1 MTQGQRN
8 RRARSPGKSPVE
20 SKRDFLF
27 ELGTEELPPKSLF
40 TLAKSLADG
49 VEKGLASAAV
59 THGEIEWFATPRR
72 LAVRVHGVAD
82 RQPDQEI
89 KRQGPAVAN
98 AFDAAG
104 QPTKAATGFAASC
117 GVGVAA
123 LQQVDGPKGRVLMF
137 VGTKKGEPTAA
148 LLPGIVK
155 AALDALPIAKR
166 MRWGAGE
173 QEFVRPVHWAVMLF
187 GTVVVDC
194 EILGVRTGKH
204 SRGHRFHA
212 PAPLPIAS
220 PAKYVEALKKAHVV
234 ATVADRRELIRSG
247 AMALA
252 KSSGGHAVI
261 EDVLLDEVTALV
273 EWPVPLLGHFDERYL
288 QLPQEVPIATMQDH
302 QRYFPVRDAQGKL
315 RNEFI
320 AVANLQSRAPDKVR
334 DGNERVVR
342 PRLADAAFFWDSD
355 RRERLEA
362 RRPMLK
368 SVTFQAKLGS
378 LYDKTERVGRLAVR
392 IAESLGAD
400 ATLAR
405 RAAELSKCDLLTL
418 MVGEFPELQG
428 LMGKYYAQHDGE
440 PADVC
445 AALEEQYWPRFAG
458 DRVAETRSGIA
469 LALADKLDTLAGIFT
484 IGQKPT
490 GTRDPFGLRRAAL
503 GVLRTIL
510 ERQLDLDLRQ
520 LIETAVAAQPAEKQP
535 EVVDEVWTFIMER
548 LRASYLEGEKDRS
561 VTTEMFDAV
570 LASRTQSVLDVDV
583 RLRAL
588 ERFLKMPEAESLAA
602 ANKRIVNILRKA
614 PADLTGAVDTSR
626 LQEAAERQLFEHV
639 LSMERAVNPLFARR
653 AYAQALTQLASLRDD
668 VDRFFDSV
676 MVMAEDPEV
685 RANRL
690 GLLLRLRGL
699 FLQFADLSRLPG

>member
-1 MTQGQRN
+1 M
-8 RRARSPGKSPVE
+8 

-40 TLAKSLADG
+40 TLARALAEG
-49 VEKGLASAAV
+49 IEKGLAAAALA
-59 THGEIEWFATPRR
+59 HGAIEWFATPRR
-72 LAVRVHGVAD
+72 LAVRVPAMAD

-89 KRQGPAVAN
+89 KRQGPAIAN

-104 QPTKAATGFAASC
+104 QPTKAAAGFAAAC
-117 GVGVAA
+117 GVSVEQ

-155 AALDALPIAKR
+155 AALDGLPIAKR
-166 MRWGAGE
+166 MRWGAGDA
-173 QEFVRPVHWAVMLF
+173 EFVRPVHWAVMLL
-187 GTVVVDC
+187 GATVVDC
-194 EILGVRTGKH
+194 EILGVTTGKH

-212 PAPLPIAS
+212 PQPLAIAS
-220 PAKYVEALKKAHVV
+220 PAKYVETLLKAHVV
-234 ATVADRRELIRSG
+234 ADVAERRERIRSG
-247 AMALA
+247 ALALA
-252 KSSGGHAVI
+252 QAGGGQAVI
-261 EDVLLDEVTALV
+261 DDALLDEVTALV
-273 EWPVPLLGHFDERYL
+273 EWPVPLLGRFDERYL

-302 QRYFPVRDAQGKL
+302 QRYFPVRDSQGKL

-320 AVANLQSRAPDKVR
+320 AVANIESRAPDKVR

-355 RRERLEA
+355 RRERLDS
-362 RRPMLK
+362 RRAMLQN
-368 SVTFQAKLGS
+368 VTFQAKLGS
-378 LYDKTERVGRLAVR
+378 LHDKSERVGRLAVR
-392 IAESLGAD
+392 IAESLDAD
-400 ATLAR
+400 ASLAR

-440 PADVC
+440 PPEVC

-458 DRVAETRSGIA
+458 DRVPETRTGIA
-469 LALADKLDTLAGIFT
+469 VALADKLDTLAGIFA

-510 ERQLDLDLRQ
+510 ERQIDLDLRQ
-520 LIETAVAAQPAEKQP
+520 LIESAVATQPVEKP
-535 EVVDEVWTFIMER
+535 AAIADEVWTYVIER
-548 LRASYLEGEKDRS
+548 LRSSYLEGEAGRT

-570 LASRTQSVLDVDV
+570 LASRTQSVLDIDV

-588 ERFLKMPEAESLAA
+588 ERFLKMAEADSLAA
-602 ANKRIVNILRKA
+602 ANKRIANILRKA
-614 PADLTGAVDTSR
+614 PGDLTGAVDTSR
-626 LQEAAERQLFEHV
+626 LQDDAERQLFEHV

-653 AYAQALTQLASLRDD
+653 EYAQALTQLATLRDD

-676 MVMAEDPEV
+676 MVMVEDADV
-685 RANRL
+685 RANWL

>member
-1 MTQGQRN
+1 M
-8 RRARSPGKSPVE
+8 A
-20 SKRDFLF
+20 KRDFLF

-40 TLAKSLADG
+40 ALARALADG
-49 VEKGLASAAV
+49 VTKGLAAAAL
-59 THGEIEWFATPRR
+59 THGEVEWFATPRR
-72 LAVRVHGVAD
+72 LAVRVHALAE

-89 KRQGPAVAN
+89 KRQGPAIAN

-117 GVGVAA
+117 GVSVEE

-148 LLPGIVK
+148 LLPAIVK

-166 MRWGAGE
+166 MRWGAGDN
-173 QEFVRPVHWAVMLF
+173 EFVRPVHWAVMLF
-187 GTVVVDC
+187 GTTVVDC
-194 EILGVRTGKH
+194 EVLGVRAGKH

-212 PAPLPIAS
+212 PGQLSIAS
-220 PAKYVEALKKAHVV
+220 PAKYLEALEKAHVV
-234 ATVADRRELIRSG
+234 ANVADRRERIRSG
-247 AMALA
+247 ATGLA
-252 KSSGGHAVI
+252 QAIGGHAVI
-261 EDVLLDEVTALV
+261 EDALLDEVTALV
-273 EWPVPLLGHFDERYL
+273 EWPVPLLGRFEERYL

-320 AVANLQSRAPDKVR
+320 AVANLESRAPDKVR
-334 DGNERVVR
+334 DGNERVIR

-362 RRPMLK
+362 RRPTLK
-368 SVTFQAKLGS
+368 NVTFQAKLGS
-378 LYDKTERVGRLAVR
+378 LHDKAERAGRLAVR
-392 IAESLGAD
+392 IAESIGSD
-400 ATLAR
+400 AELAR

-440 PADVC
+440 PAEVC
-445 AALEEQYWPRFAG
+445 TALEEQYWPRFAG
-458 DRVAETRSGIA
+458 DRIPQTRTGIA
-469 LALADKLDTLAGIFT
+469 LALADKLDTLAGIFA

-520 LIETAVAAQPAEKQP
+520 LIEVAVAAQPVEKKP
-535 EVVDEVWTFIMER
+535 EIADEVWTYVVER
-548 LRASYLEGEKDRS
+548 LRSSYLEGETGRA

-570 LASRTQSVLDVDV
+570 LASRTQSVLDMDL

-588 ERFLKMPEAESLAA
+588 EPFLKMSEAESLAA
-602 ANKRIVNILRKA
+602 ANKRIANILRKA
-614 PADLTGAVDTSR
+614 PDDVTGAVDTSR
-626 LQEAAERQLFEHV
+626 LQDGPERQLFEHV

-653 AYAQALTQLASLRDD
+653 EYAQALTQLATLRDD

-676 MVMAEDPEV
+676 MVMADDPEV

-690 GLLLRLRGL
+690 GLLLRLRAL

>member
-1 MTQGQRN
+1 MT
-8 RRARSPGKSPVE
+8 
-20 SKRDFLF
+20 KRDFLF

-40 TLAKSLADG
+40 TLARALAEG
-49 VEKGLASAAV
+49 IQKGLAAAAI
-59 THGEIEWFATPRR
+59 THGELEWFATPRR
-72 LAVRVHGVAD
+72 LAVRVHAMAD

-104 QPTKAATGFAASC
+104 QPTKAASGFAASC
-117 GVGVAA
+117 GVSVEE

-137 VGTKKGEPTAA
+137 VGTKKGESTPA

-166 MRWGAGE
+166 MRWGAGDA
-173 QEFVRPVHWAVMLF
+173 EFVRPVHWVVMLL
-187 GTVVVDC
+187 GTTVVEC
-194 EILGVRTGKH
+194 EILGIAAGKH

-212 PAPLPIAS
+212 PNPLAVAS
-220 PAKYVEALKKAHVV
+220 PAKYVETLLKAHVV
-234 ATVADRRELIRSG
+234 ADVADRRERIRSG
-247 AMALA
+247 AVALA
-252 KSSGGHAVI
+252 QASGAQAVI
-261 EDVLLDEVTALV
+261 EEALLDEVTALV
-273 EWPVPLLGHFDERYL
+273 EWPVPLVGRFDERYL
-288 QLPQEVPIATMQDH
+288 ELPQEVPIATMQDH

-320 AVANLQSRAPDKVR
+320 AVANIESRAPEKVR

-342 PRLADAAFFWDSD
+342 PRLADAAFFWDTD
-355 RRERLEA
+355 RRERLEG
-362 RRPMLK
+362 RRAMLK
-368 SVTFQAKLGS
+368 NVTFQAKLGS
-378 LYDKTERVGRLAVR
+378 LHDKSERVGRLAAR
-392 IAESLGAD
+392 IAEAIGTDSA
-400 ATLAR
+400 LAR

-428 LMGKYYAQHDGE
+428 LMGKYYAQHDAE
-440 PADVC
+440 PPDVC
-445 AALEEQYWPRFAG
+445 AALEEQYWPRFSG
-458 DRVAETRSGIA
+458 DRVPETRTGIA
-469 LALADKLDTLAGIFT
+469 LALADKLDTLAGIFA

-520 LIETAVAAQPAEKQP
+520 LIETAVAAQPVEKAAATA
-535 EVVDEVWTFIMER
+535 DEVWTYVVER
-548 LRASYLEGEKDRS
+548 LRASYLEGDAGRA

-570 LASRTQSVLDVDV
+570 LASRTQSVLDIDL

-588 ERFLKMPEAESLAA
+588 ERFLKLSEAESLAA
-602 ANKRIVNILRKA
+602 ANKRIANILRKA
-614 PADLTGAVDTSR
+614 PGDVSGAVDTSR
-626 LQEAAERQLFEHV
+626 LHEDAERQLFEHV

-653 AYAQALTQLASLRDD
+653 DYAQALTQLAGLRDD
-668 VDRFFDSV
+668 VDRFFDKV
-676 MVMAEDPEV
+676 MVMVEDDDV

>member
-1 MTQGQRN
+1 M
-8 RRARSPGKSPVE
+8 A
-20 SKRDFLF
+20 KRDFLF

-40 TLAKSLADG
+40 TLARALAEG
-49 VEKGLASAAV
+49 VTKGLAAAALE
-59 THGEIEWFATPRR
+59 HGEVEWFATPRR
-72 LAVRVHGVAD
+72 LAVRVHALAE

-104 QPTKAATGFAASC
+104 QPTKAAAGFAASC
-117 GVGVAA
+117 GVSVEE

-148 LLPGIVK
+148 LLPAIVK

-173 QEFVRPVHWAVMLF
+173 NEFVRPVHWAVMLF
-187 GTVVVDC
+187 GTTVVDC
-194 EILGVRTGKH
+194 EVLGVRAGKH

-212 PAPLPIAS
+212 PGQLSIAS
-220 PAKYVEALKKAHVV
+220 PAKYLDALEKAHVV
-234 ATVADRRELIRSG
+234 ANVADRRERIRSG
-247 AMALA
+247 ASGLA
-252 KSSGGHAVI
+252 QAIGGHAVI
-261 EDVLLDEVTALV
+261 EDALLDEVTALV
-273 EWPVPLLGHFDERYL
+273 EWPVPLLGRFDERYL
-288 QLPQEVPIATMQDH
+288 QLPQEVPIATMQEH

-320 AVANLQSRAPDKVR
+320 AVANLESRAPDKVR
-334 DGNERVVR
+334 DGNERVIR

-362 RRPMLK
+362 RRPTLK
-368 SVTFQAKLGS
+368 NVTFQAKLGS
-378 LYDKTERVGRLAVR
+378 VHDKAERAGRLAVR
-392 IAESLGAD
+392 IAESIGGD
-400 ATLAR
+400 AELAR

-440 PADVC
+440 PAEVC
-445 AALEEQYWPRFAG
+445 TALEEQYWPRFAG
-458 DRVAETRSGIA
+458 DGIPETRTGIA
-469 LALADKLDTLAGIFT
+469 LALADKLDTLAGIFA

-520 LIETAVAAQPAEKQP
+520 LIETAVAAQPVEKKP
-535 EVVDEVWTFIMER
+535 ELADEVWTYVVER
-548 LRASYLEGEKDRS
+548 LRSSYLEGETGRA

-570 LASRTQSVLDVDV
+570 LASRTQSVLDMDL

-588 ERFLKMPEAESLAA
+588 EPFLKMPEAESLAA
-602 ANKRIVNILRKA
+602 ANKRIANILRKA
-614 PADLTGAVDTSR
+614 PDEVTGAVDISR
-626 LQEAAERQLFEHV
+626 LQDGPERQLFEHV

-653 AYAQALTQLASLRDD
+653 EYTQALTQLATLRDD

-676 MVMAEDPEV
+676 MVMVEDAEV

-690 GLLLRLRGL
+690 GLLLRLRAL

>member
-1 MTQGQRN
+1 M
-8 RRARSPGKSPVE
+8 A
-20 SKRDFLF
+20 KRDFLF

-40 TLAKSLADG
+40 TLARALAEG
-49 VEKGLASAAV
+49 IEKGLATAAID
-59 THGEIEWFATPRR
+59 HGEVEWFATPRR
-72 LAVRVHGVAD
+72 LAVRVHGLAEK
-82 RQPDQEI
+82 QPDQEI

-98 AFDAAG
+98 AFDDSG
-104 QPTKAATGFAASC
+104 QPTKAAAGFAASC
-117 GVGVAA
+117 GVSVDK

-137 VGTKKGEPTAA
+137 VGTKKGEPTTT

-155 AALDALPIAKR
+155 ASLDALPIAKR
-166 MRWGAGE
+166 MRWGAGDA
-173 QEFVRPVHWAVMLF
+173 EFVRPVHWAVMLF
-187 GTVVVDC
+187 GTTVVEC
-194 EILGVRTGKH
+194 ELLGVRTGKNSH
-204 SRGHRFHA
+204 GHRFHA

-220 PAKYVEALKKAHVV
+220 PAKYVDALKKAHVIADV
-234 ATVADRRELIRSG
+234 AERRERIRSG
-247 AMALA
+247 SVALA
-252 KSSGGHAVI
+252 QANGGTAVI
-261 EDVLLDEVTALV
+261 SDALLDEVTALV
-273 EWPVPLLGHFDERYL
+273 EWPVPLLGRFDERYL
-288 QLPQEVPIATMQDH
+288 ELPQEVPIATMQDH

-320 AVANLQSRAPDKVR
+320 AVANLESRDPNKVR
-334 DGNERVVR
+334 DGNERVIR

-368 SVTFQAKLGS
+368 NVTFQAKLGS
-378 LYDKTERVGRLAVR
+378 LHDKTERVSRLAVR
-392 IAESLGAD
+392 IAESTSGD
-400 ATLAR
+400 AALAR

-428 LMGKYYAQHDGE
+428 LMGNYYAAADGE
-440 PADVC
+440 PAEVC

-458 DRVAETRSGIA
+458 DRVPQTRTGIA
-469 LALADKLDTLAGIFT
+469 LSLADKLDTLAGIFA
-484 IGQKPT
+484 IGQKPS

-510 ERQLDLDLRQ
+510 ERELDVDLRQ
-520 LIETAVAAQPAEKQP
+520 LVESAVAAQPVEKKP
-535 EVVDEVWTFIMER
+535 EVVEEVWTYIVER
-548 LRASYLEGEKDRS
+548 LRSSYLEGDGARA

-570 LASRTQSVLDVDV
+570 VASRTQSVLDMDL

-588 ERFLKMPEAESLAA
+588 ERFLKMSEAESLAA

-614 PADLTGAVDTSR
+614 PGDLTGAVDTSR
-626 LQEAAERQLFEHV
+626 LQDGAERQLFEHV

-653 AYAQALTQLASLRDD
+653 EYAQALTQLASLRDD

-676 MVMAEDPEV
+676 MVMAEDADV

>member
-8 RRARSPGKSPVE
+8 RRERSPGESPVE
-20 SKRDFLF
+20 NKRDFLF

-40 TLAKSLADG
+40 TLARALAEG
-49 VEKGLASAAV
+49 IEKGLAAAAIA
-59 THGEIEWFATPRR
+59 HGEVEWFATPRR
-72 LAVRVHGVAD
+72 LAVRVHEMAD
-82 RQPDQEI
+82 KQPDQEI

-104 QPTKAATGFAASC
+104 QPTKAAAGFAASC
-117 GVGVAA
+117 DVSVDQ
-123 LQQVDGPKGRVLMF
+123 LQQVDGPKGRVLFF

-148 LLPGIVK
+148 LLPGIVQ
-155 AALDALPIAKR
+155 ASLDALPIAKR

-173 QEFVRPVHWAVMLF
+173 NEFVRPVHWAVMLL
-187 GTVVVDC
+187 GTTVVEC
-194 EILGVRTGKH
+194 EILGVRTGKQT
-204 SRGHRFHA
+204 RGHRFHA
-212 PAPLPIAS
+212 PNPVTIAN
-220 PAKYVEALKKAHVV
+220 PAKYVETLEKAHVV
-234 ATVADRRELIRSG
+234 ANVADRRERIRS
-247 AMALA
+247 AAVALA
-252 KSSGGHAVI
+252 QANGGHAVI
-261 EDVLLDEVTALV
+261 EEGLLDEVTALV
-273 EWPVPLLGHFDERYL
+273 EWPVPLVGKFDERYL
-288 QLPQEVPIATMQDH
+288 ELPQEVPIATMQDH
-302 QRYFPVRDAQGKL
+302 QRYFPVRDAHGKL
-315 RNEFI
+315 RNQFI
-320 AVANLQSRAPDKVR
+320 VVANIQSRDEAKVR

-355 RRERLEA
+355 RRERLES
-362 RRPMLK
+362 RRAMLK

-378 LYDKTERVGRLAVR
+378 LHDKVERVGRLAVR
-392 IAESLGAD
+392 IAELLGTD
-400 ATLAR
+400 AELAR

-440 PADVC
+440 PPEVC

-458 DRVAETRSGIA
+458 DRVPDTRTGIA
-469 LALADKLDTLAGIFT
+469 LALADKLDTLAGIFV

-503 GVLRTIL
+503 GILRTIL

-520 LIETAVAAQPAEKQP
+520 LIETAVAAQPVEKAP
-535 EVVDEVWTFIMER
+535 AVADEVWTYVVER
-548 LRASYLEGEKDRS
+548 LRSSYLEGEAGRT

-570 LASRTQSVLDVDV
+570 LASRTQSVLDMDV

-588 ERFLKMPEAESLAA
+588 ERFLKMSEADSLAA
-602 ANKRIVNILRKA
+602 ANKRIANILRKA
-614 PADLTGAVDTSR
+614 PGDLTGAVDTSR
-626 LQEAAERQLFEHV
+626 LQDGAERQLFEHV

-653 AYAQALTQLASLRDD
+653 DYAQALTQLASLRDD

-676 MVMAEDPEV
+676 MVMAEDADV

>member
-1 MTQGQRN
+1 M
-8 RRARSPGKSPVE
+8 A
-20 SKRDFLF
+20 KRDFLF

-40 TLAKSLADG
+40 TLARALAEGID
-49 VEKGLASAAV
+49 KGLATAAIA
-59 THGEIEWFATPRR
+59 HGEIEWFATPRR
-72 LAVRVHGVAD
+72 LAVRVHGLAEK
-82 RQPDQEI
+82 QPDQEI
-89 KRQGPAVAN
+89 KRQGPAIAN
-98 AFDAAG
+98 AFDASG
-104 QPTKAATGFAASC
+104 QPTKAAAGFAASC
-117 GVGVAA
+117 GVAVDE

-137 VGTKKGEPTAA
+137 VGTKKGEPTTA

-155 AALDALPIAKR
+155 AALDGLPIAKR
-166 MRWGAGE
+166 MRWGAGDV
-173 QEFVRPVHWAVMLF
+173 EFVRPVHWAVMLF
-187 GTVVVDC
+187 GTTVVEC
-194 EILGVRTGKH
+194 EILGVRTGKQSH
-204 SRGHRFHA
+204 GHRFHA

-234 ATVADRRELIRSG
+234 ADVAERRERIRSG
-247 AMALA
+247 AVALA
-252 KSSGGHAVI
+252 QGTGGQAVI
-261 EDVLLDEVTALV
+261 EEALLDEVTALV
-273 EWPVPLLGHFDERYL
+273 EWPVPLLGRFDERYL
-288 QLPQEVPIATMQDH
+288 ELPQEVPIATMQDH

-320 AVANLQSRAPDKVR
+320 AVANLESRDPNKVR

-368 SVTFQAKLGS
+368 NVTFQAKLGS
-378 LYDKTERVGRLAVR
+378 LHDKSERVSRLAVR
-392 IAESLGAD
+392 IAESTGSD
-400 ATLAR
+400 PGLAR

-428 LMGKYYAQHDGE
+428 LMGKYYAQNDGE
-440 PADVC
+440 PQEVA

-458 DRVAETRSGIA
+458 DRIPETRTGIA
-469 LALADKLDTLAGIFT
+469 LSLADKLDTLAGIFA
-484 IGQKPT
+484 IGQKPS

-510 ERQLDLDLRQ
+510 ERQLDVDLRQ
-520 LIETAVAAQPAEKQP
+520 LVESAVAAQPVEKKP
-535 EVVDEVWTFIMER
+535 EVVEEVWTYIIER
-548 LRASYLEGEKDRS
+548 LRSSYLEGDAARA

-570 LASRTQSVLDVDV
+570 VASRTQSILDMDL

-588 ERFLKMPEAESLAA
+588 ERFLKMSEAESLAA
-602 ANKRIVNILRKA
+602 ANKRIANILRKA
-614 PADLTGAVDTSR
+614 PGDLTGAVDTSR
-626 LQEAAERQLFEHV
+626 LQDGAERQLFEHV

-653 AYAQALTQLASLRDD
+653 EYGQALTQLASLRDD

-676 MVMAEDPEV
+676 MVMAEDADV

>member
-1 MTQGQRN
+1 M
-8 RRARSPGKSPVE
+8 A
-20 SKRDFLF
+20 KRDFLF

-40 TLAKSLADG
+40 TLARALADG
-49 VEKGLASAAV
+49 VTKGLATAALG
-59 THGEIEWFATPRR
+59 HGEVEWFATPRR
-72 LAVRVHGVAD
+72 LAVRVHALAE

-104 QPTKAATGFAASC
+104 QPTKAAAGFAASC
-117 GVGVAA
+117 GVSVEE

-148 LLPGIVK
+148 LLPAIVK

-173 QEFVRPVHWAVMLF
+173 NEFVRPVHWAVMLF
-187 GTVVVDC
+187 GTTVVDC
-194 EILGVRTGKH
+194 EVLGVRAGKH

-212 PAPLPIAS
+212 PGQLSIAS
-220 PAKYVEALKKAHVV
+220 PAKYLEALEKAHVV
-234 ATVADRRELIRSG
+234 ANVADRRERIRSG
-247 AMALA
+247 AAGLA
-252 KSSGGHAVI
+252 QAIGGHAVI
-261 EDVLLDEVTALV
+261 EDALLDEVTALV
-273 EWPVPLLGHFDERYL
+273 EWPVPLLGRFDERYL

-320 AVANLQSRAPDKVR
+320 AVANLESRAPDKVR
-334 DGNERVVR
+334 DGNERVIR

-362 RRPMLK
+362 RRPTLK
-368 SVTFQAKLGS
+368 NVTFQAKLGS
-378 LYDKTERVGRLAVR
+378 VHDKAERAGRLAVR
-392 IAESLGAD
+392 IAESIGGD
-400 ATLAR
+400 AELAR

-440 PADVC
+440 PAEVC
-445 AALEEQYWPRFAG
+445 TALEEQYWPRFAG
-458 DRVAETRSGIA
+458 DRIPQTRTGIA
-469 LALADKLDTLAGIFT
+469 LALADKLDTLAGIFA

-520 LIETAVAAQPAEKQP
+520 LIETAVAAQPVEKKP
-535 EVVDEVWTFIMER
+535 EIADEVWTYVVER
-548 LRASYLEGEKDRS
+548 LRSSYLEGETGRA

-570 LASRTQSVLDVDV
+570 LASRTQSVLDMDL

-588 ERFLKMPEAESLAA
+588 EPFLKMSEAESLAA
-602 ANKRIVNILRKA
+602 ANKRIANILRKA
-614 PADLTGAVDTSR
+614 PDDVTGAVDTSR
-626 LQEAAERQLFEHV
+626 LQDGPERQLFEHV

-653 AYAQALTQLASLRDD
+653 EYAQALTQLATLRDD

-676 MVMAEDPEV
+676 MVMAEDAEV

-690 GLLLRLRGL
+690 GLLLRLRAL

>member
-1 MTQGQRN
+1 M
-8 RRARSPGKSPVE
+8 A
-20 SKRDFLF
+20 KRDFLF

-40 TLAKSLADG
+40 ALARALADG
-49 VEKGLASAAV
+49 VTKGLATAAIA
-59 THGEIEWFATPRR
+59 HGEVEWFATPRR
-72 LAVRVHGVAD
+72 LAVRVNALAE

-117 GVGVAA
+117 GVSVEE

-173 QEFVRPVHWAVMLF
+173 NEFVRPVHWAVMLF
-187 GTVVVDC
+187 GTTVVDA
-194 EILGVRTGKH
+194 EILGVKVGKH

-212 PAPLPIAS
+212 PGPLAIAS
-220 PAKYVEALKKAHVV
+220 PAKYLEALEKAHVV
-234 ATVADRRELIRSG
+234 ANVADRRERIRSG
-247 AMALA
+247 ATELA
-252 KSSGGHAVI
+252 QSSGGHAVI
-261 EDVLLDEVTALV
+261 EDALLDEVTALV
-273 EWPVPLLGHFDERYL
+273 EWPVPLLGRFDERYL

-320 AVANLQSRAPDKVR
+320 AVANLESRAPDKVR
-334 DGNERVVR
+334 DGNERVIR

-355 RRERLEA
+355 RRERLDA
-362 RRPMLK
+362 RRPTLK

-378 LYDKTERVGRLAVR
+378 LQDKAERAGRLAVR
-392 IAESLGAD
+392 IAESIGGD
-400 ATLAR
+400 AELAR

-440 PADVC
+440 PLEVC

-458 DRVAETRSGIA
+458 DRIPQTRTGIA
-469 LALADKLDTLAGIFT
+469 LALADKLDTLAGIFA

-520 LIETAVAAQPAEKQP
+520 LIETAVAAQPVEKKP
-535 EVVDEVWTFIMER
+535 EIADEVWTYVVER
-548 LRASYLEGEKDRS
+548 LRSSYLEGETGRA

-570 LASRTQSVLDVDV
+570 LASRTQSVLDMDV
-583 RLRAL
+583 RLHAL
-588 ERFLKMPEAESLAA
+588 ERFLKLSEAESLAA
-602 ANKRIVNILRKA
+602 ANKRIANILRKA
-614 PADLTGAVDTSR
+614 PDEVTGAVDTSR
-626 LQEAAERQLFEHV
+626 LQDGPERQLFEHV

-653 AYAQALTQLASLRDD
+653 EYAQALTQLASLRDD

-676 MVMAEDPEV
+676 MVMAEDAEV

>member
-1 MTQGQRN
+1 MTQGQRD
-8 RRARSPGKSPVE
+8 
-20 SKRDFLF
+20 RDFLF

-40 TLAKSLADG
+40 TLAQALADG
-49 VEKGLASAAV
+49 VAKGLTAAAI
-59 THGEIEWFATPRR
+59 THGEVEWFATPRR
-72 LAVRVHGVAD
+72 LAVRVRGVAD
-82 RQPDQEI
+82 KQPDQEI
-89 KRQGPAVAN
+89 KRQGPALAN
-98 AFDAAG
+98 AFDSSG
-104 QPTKAATGFAASC
+104 QPTKAASGFAASC
-117 GVGVAA
+117 GVSVDQ
-123 LQQVDGPKGRVLMF
+123 LQQVDGPKGRVLQF
-137 VGTKKGEPTAA
+137 VGTRKGEPSAS

-173 QEFVRPVHWAVMLF
+173 HEFVRPVHWAVMVF
-187 GTVVVDC
+187 GTVLVDC
-194 EILGVRTGKH
+194 EILGVRTGKQ

-212 PAPLPIAS
+212 PGPVSIAS
-220 PAKYVEALKKAHVV
+220 PAKYVEALEKAHVV
-234 ATVADRRELIRSG
+234 ADVTARRERIRS
-247 AMALA
+247 AAVALA
-252 KSSGGHAVI
+252 QASGGQAVI
-261 EDVLLDEVTALV
+261 EPALLDEVTALV
-273 EWPVPLLGHFDERYL
+273 EWPVPLIGRFDERYL

-302 QRYFPVRDAQGKL
+302 QRYFPVRDAQGNL

-320 AVANLQSRAPDKVR
+320 AVANIESRAPEKVR

-355 RRERLEA
+355 RRERLDG
-362 RRPMLK
+362 RRALLK
-368 SVTFQAKLGS
+368 NVTFQAKLGS
-378 LYDKTERVGRLAVR
+378 LHDKAERVGRLAVR
-392 IAESLGAD
+392 IAESIGGD
-400 ATLAR
+400 AANAR

-428 LMGKYYAQHDGE
+428 LMGRYYAQHDDE
-440 PADVC
+440 HPEVC
-445 AALEEQYWPRFAG
+445 AALAEQYFPRFAG
-458 DRVAETRSGIA
+458 DRIPETRTGIA
-469 LALADKLDTLAGIFT
+469 LALADKLDTLAGIFA
-484 IGQKPT
+484 IGQKPS

-520 LIETAVAAQPAEKQP
+520 LIESAVAAQPVEKKP
-535 EVVDEVWTFIMER
+535 EVAEEVWIYIAER
-548 LRASYLEGEKDRS
+548 LRSSYLEGEGGRA

-570 LASRTQSVLDVDV
+570 LASRTQSVLDIDV

-602 ANKRIVNILRKA
+602 ANKRIANILRKA

-626 LQEAAERQLFEHV
+626 LQDGAERQLFDHV

-653 AYAQALTQLASLRDD
+653 EYAQALTQLASLRDD

-676 MVMAEDPEV
+676 MVMAEDADV